1 MNKIGLFKYY
11 KVGAFSVLLT
21 GVFLSLLYYN
31 ILSVPLLEKRISIK
45 YQEIIDITK
54 RFHGYYINANEIQLN
69 EGIHDI
75 NNVGII
81 VNKTGTVKV
90 LSPAITLLYQS
101 LSEVIDNKYLWTI
114 AVIEKL
120 HDQNTGNSY
129 FKPLRDNYV
138 SFNDKS
144 LHDSL
149 MLDRIVKL
157 ENIEERYKGFH
168 EDDIRVTEVYKEQW
182 TSERINSI
190 IYPIYL
196 DTRLVSL
203 VIVDIK
209 EGLNDCIVEEF
220 NESKWVFINNKP
232 GLGWFTFNIN
242 RPYTAQDI
250 IHSVSINIVDV
261 FLVSLYITI
270 TIFFLAFFLYY
281 CYLKIEMIR
290 RCDRMTS
297 FYRRDYYDLELDQLE
312 NTHVLM
318 VDIDNFKY
326 VNDTHGHDVG
336 DSVIKE
342 VTRRLRNN
350 IRTEDIAIRWGGEE
364 FVIIFFDMNQSDFAK
379 KSEALRLCI
388 ESILIKNM
396 AITIS
401 LGGVEQKK
409 SELMIDAIQRA
420 DIALYESKASGRN
433 QVTIHKNEYGEE

>member
-168 EDDIRVTEVYKEQW
+168 EDDIRITEVYKEQW
-182 TSERINSI
+182 TNERINSI
-190 IYPIYL
+190 IYPVYL

-203 VIVDIK
+203 IIVDLK
-209 EGLNDCIVEEF
+209 EGLNDCIVEKF
-220 NESKWVFINNKP
+220 NESQWIFINNHA
-232 GLGWFTFNIN
+232 GLAWFTFNIKL
-242 RPYTAQDI
+242 PYTTNDI
-250 IHSVSINIVDV
+250 NHHVSINIIGIL
-261 FLVSLYITI
+261 LVSLCITVM
-270 TIFFLAFFLYY
+270 IFAIAFALYS
-281 CYLKIEMIR
+281 CYLKFEIAR
-290 RCDRMTS
+290 CCDRMTM
-297 FYRRDYYDLELDQLE
+297 FYRRDYYDLELEQLE
-312 NTHVLM
+312 NTYILM
-318 VDIDNFKY
+318 VDIDSFKH
-326 VNDTHGHDVG
+326 VNDTHG
-336 DSVIKE
+336 
-342 VTRRLRNN
+342 
-350 IRTEDIAIRWGGEE
+350 IR
-364 FVIIFFDMNQSDFAK
+364 
-379 KSEALRLCI
+379 
-388 ESILIKNM
+388 
-396 AITIS
+396 
-401 LGGVEQKK
+401 
-409 SELMIDAIQRA
+409 
-420 DIALYESKASGRN
+420 
-433 QVTIHKNEYGEE
+433 